1 MLLKLDHAHLIIS
14 SEYCDKTCD
23 LKYKYIT
30 SWYFLFDRPVAVG
43 ATLAT
48 AVACVLLVIK
58 VAMED
63 GAWDPVLHSTTEF
76 EPFFMAF
83 GTIVFAFGGHPA
95 FPTFQTDMKKPGDFK
110 WAVLLGYLGNI
121 F

>member
-1 MLLKLDHAHLIIS
+1 MISKIKTRSFLIG
-14 SEYCDKTCD
+14 
-23 LKYKYIT
+23 
-30 SWYFLFDRPVAVG
+30 RPVAVG

-48 AVACVLLVIK
+48 AVACVLLVVK

-63 GAWDPVLHSTTEF
+63 GTYDPVLHSTTEF

-110 WAVLLGYLGNI
+110 WAVLLGYLGKQILRDGYTETHIND
-121 F
+121 